1 MNAACLR
8 EAPPSLPPLPP
19 PPTMGYLLIA
29 VKTLLTLFGP
39 IGLVFVAAGLGL
51 LDHPAEMRMAEKYA
65 WFSQLLAPAGETAV
79 FLGTPLGMR
88 ALDVAIGLGKFGVA
102 LNVHLLDGYFARFYA
117 WAGTLG
123 FGVVIWSHK
132 SIDPP
137 YESLRALSAIVL
149 LHLYA
154 HLMRRPLAPLSG
166 VATAIHLPVAAR
178 HKPALAAAKK
188 KTS

>member
-1 MNAACLR
+1 
-8 EAPPSLPPLPP
+8 
-19 PPTMGYLLIA
+19 MGYLLIA

-102 LNVHLLDGYFARFYA
+102 VNVHLLDGYFARFYA

-132 SIDPP
+132 SIDPPMGWFDPP

-166 VATAIHLPVAAR
+166 VATAIHRPLAAR

>member
-1 MNAACLR
+1 
-8 EAPPSLPPLPP
+8 
-19 PPTMGYLLIA
+19 MGYLLIA

-102 LNVHLLDGYFARFYA
+102 VNVHLLDGYFARFYA

-137 YESLRALSAIVL
+137 MGWFDPPYESLRALSAIVL

-154 HLMRRPLAPLSG
+154 HLMRGRPLAPLSG
-166 VATAIHLPVAAR
+166 VATAIHRPVAAT